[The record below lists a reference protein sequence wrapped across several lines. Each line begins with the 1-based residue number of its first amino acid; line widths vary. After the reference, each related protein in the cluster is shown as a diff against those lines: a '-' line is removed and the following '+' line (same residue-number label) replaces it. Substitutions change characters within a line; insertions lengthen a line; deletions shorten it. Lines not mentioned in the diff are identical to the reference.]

1 MTRARAMRLT
11 AAALAITAFTAA
23 CGSDGDD
30 DTTSAEAGAG
40 AAASPMESH
49 SSMSPSSGGG
59 GDLTGAAAATSA
71 AATTRAI
78 LTAQLEEHVYLAGI
92 ATGTALGKG
101 ADSADF
107 KAAAGALDAN
117 SVALA
122 ETVGSVY
129 GKAGGDQFLALW
141 RKHIGFFVD
150 YTVGA
155 ATNDAAK
162 KTKAVQDLD
171 GYRQDFGAF
180 LESATE
186 GELPK
191 AAVAD
196 ELKPHVATLAAAVD
210 AQAAKDPKQFA
221 LLKEAAAHMPM
232 TAAVLAGAIDAQ
244 KDLAG
249 DTKSP
254 ASEARAALT
263 AELEEHV
270 YLAGIAT
277 GTALDKGADSAEFK
291 AAAGALDANSVELAT
306 IVGSVYGKAGGDQF
320 LALWRKHI
328 GFFVDYTVGAATKDA
343 AKKTKAVQDLDGYR
357 ADFGAF
363 LESATEGKLT
373 KAAVADEL
381 GPHVTSLAAAVD
393 AQAAKD
399 PKQFELLRA
408 AADHMPMTAE
418 VLATAIA
425 DQKSLAG

>member
-1 MTRARAMRLT
+1 MTRARAVRLT
-11 AAALAITAFTAA
+11 AVALAITAFTAA
-23 CGSDGDD
+23 CGSNGD
-30 DTTSAEAGAG
+30 DTTSADTG
-40 AAASPMESH
+40 AAGSPTES
-49 SSMSPSSGGG
+49 SGSMSPSKTG
-59 GDLTGAAAATSA
+59 GDLVGAAAVTSA
-71 AATTRAI
+71 AATTRAV

-92 ATGTALGKG
+92 ATGTALEQGP
-101 ADSADF
+101 DSAAF
-107 KAAAGALDAN
+107 KAAAGTLDAN

-155 ATNDAAK
+155 ATKDDAK
-162 KTKAVQDLD
+162 KSTALAALD
-171 GYRQDFGAF
+171 GYRADFGAF
-180 LESATE
+180 IESATE

-196 ELKPHVATLAAAVD
+196 ELKPHVATLTAAID
-210 AQAAKDPKQFA
+210 AQAAKSPKQFE
-221 LLKEAAAHMPM
+221 LLKEAATHMPM
-232 TAAVLAGAIDAQ
+232 TAGVLAGAIDAQ
-244 KDLAG
+244 KDLDG

-254 ASEARAALT
+254 ASEARTALT

-277 GTALDKGADSAEFK
+277 GTALAKGPESPEY
-291 AAAGALDANSVELAT
+291 AAAAAALDVNSVELSA

-328 GFFVDYTVGAATKDA
+328 GFFVDYTIGAATKDD
-343 AKKTKAVQDLDGYR
+343 AKKAKAVADLDGYR
-357 ADFGAF
+357 QDFGAF

-381 GPHVTSLAAAVD
+381 VPHVTSLAAAVD

-399 PKQFELLRA
+399 PKQFDLLRA
-408 AADHMPMTAE
+408 AAGHMPMTAE

-425 DQKSLAG
+425 DQKQLAG